1 LPLLLFP
8 LLSTVPYVLSVFSC
22 PNNFVCDPSVG
33 TDIFLTYYHLADEDQ
48 CEESCTIGHPNNPC
62 KFFTW
67 VPHTEAHVPNCFH
80 MSECV
85 ELSNPSHGEKSG
97 AWSCDDQAIF
107 CPAVGPLPHASHIEA
122 HWSCDHEVYP
132 YGNSQAFQDVVCRTS
147 CPSFE
152 YEGSPSQGSAVV
164 VSSTCKYNR
173 TSGRAEWSPAV
184 PGNVVDSHGVLIESA
199 GANPVLRCGCQDLV
213 VKGTVEH
220 EAGKYFSCNTVLAV
234 TKEGDTVFTDE
245 TECTLL
251 CAGTHLW
258 DLSCVMGS
266 WLPYNIET
274 AADISCFFTTTTTM
288 DPTQTGTTGGHSATL
303 STFWPPGHKN
313 RIRLN

>member
-1 LPLLLFP
+1 MISFLLFP
-8 LLSTVPYVLSVFSC
+8 LLSTVPCVLSAFSC

-33 TDIFLTYYHLADEDQ
+33 TDIFLTYLHLADEDQ
-48 CEESCTIGHPNNPC
+48 CEESCSIGHPNNPC

-97 AWSCDDQAIF
+97 AWSCD
-107 CPAVGPLPHASHIEA
+107 
-122 HWSCDHEVYP
+122 HEVYP
-132 YGNSQAFQDVVCRTS
+132 HGNSQAFQDVVCRTS

-184 PGNVVDSHGVLIESA
+184 PGNVVDSQGVLIESA
-199 GANPVLRCGCQDLV
+199 GANPVPRCGCQDLV

-234 TKEGDTVFTDE
+234 TKE
-245 TECTLL
+245 
-251 CAGTHLW
+251 A
-258 DLSCVMGS
+258 
-266 WLPYNIET
+266 
-274 AADISCFFTTTTTM
+274 
-288 DPTQTGTTGGHSATL
+288 
-303 STFWPPGHKN
+303 
-313 RIRLN
+313 